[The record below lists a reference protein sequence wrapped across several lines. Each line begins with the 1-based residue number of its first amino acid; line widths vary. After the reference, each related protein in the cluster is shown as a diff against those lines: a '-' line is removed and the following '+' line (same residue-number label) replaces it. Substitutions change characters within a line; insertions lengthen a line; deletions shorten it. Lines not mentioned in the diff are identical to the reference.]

1 MRVIFAGGG
10 TGGHIYPAIAMARE
24 ILRRESESK
33 VLFVGTREGV
43 ESRILPQEGLELKTL
58 RVMGW
63 KGKKKIERLRALFVL
78 PRALKD
84 SFSILRTFQP
94 DAVIGVGGFAS
105 GPLVLAASLSGRK
118 TMLQEQNS
126 VPGMTNRMLGKMV
139 RRVYTAY
146 LESHSYFPKGKVLL
160 TGNPIRKGLDKG
172 GREDALRHFGL
183 TPEKKTVLVLG
194 GSRGA
199 HAVNELV
206 SKMIQKVSWENLPV
220 QFLHQTGEADL
231 QKVSGV
237 YESSGMQAVVRPY
250 IQEIDQAYAAADL
263 AISRAGA
270 VALSEL
276 CAAGIPMLL
285 IPFPYAADDHQM
297 RNARVTADAGAA
309 EVLVQEGLVPEK
321 LGENIQAILNDPDR
335 LARMREAALKHAR
348 PDAAEAV
355 VDDVERIVK
364 MKEV

>member
-24 ILRRESESK
+24 ILRRESKSK

-43 ESRILPQEGLELKTL
+43 ESRILPQEGLELQTL
-58 RVMGW
+58 QVMGW
-63 KGKKKIERLRALFVL
+63 KGKKKTERLKALLVL

-94 DAVIGVGGFAS
+94 DAVIGVGGFVS
-105 GPLVLAASLSGRK
+105 GPLVLAASLARRK

-126 VPGMTNRMLGKMV
+126 VPGMTNRILGRLV

-146 LESHSYFPKGKVLL
+146 HESHSYFPKEKVLQ
-160 TGNPIRKGLDKG
+160 TGNPIRKGLGEG

-183 TPEKKTVLVLG
+183 STEKKTVLVLG

-206 SKMIQKVSWENLPV
+206 SEMVQKVNWKNLPV

-231 QKVSGV
+231 QKVSEV
-237 YESSGMQAVVRPY
+237 YGSSGTQAVVRPY
-250 IQEIDQAYAAADL
+250 IHEIDRAYAAADF
-263 AISRAGA
+263 AVSRAGA

-276 CAAGIPMLL
+276 CAAGIPMFL
-285 IPFPYAADDHQM
+285 IPFP
-297 RNARVTADAGAA
+297 
-309 EVLVQEGLVPEK
+309 
-321 LGENIQAILNDPDR
+321 
-335 LARMREAALKHAR
+335 
-348 PDAAEAV
+348 
-355 VDDVERIVK
+355 
-364 MKEV
+364 